1 MKITYYRFENDSL
14 NQIRKD
20 LPPSEWKDNLH
31 WVDIRIRSR
40 KELVEYFT
48 ENSFLKGSKDYIEHP
63 ENHHLAKVFEKF
75 VILNLEIS
83 KKENIYEP
91 EYVTIISDSELV
103 VSIIPE
109 YTSLLEVK
117 ELPVYITS
125 KFSKFSYFLY
135 YALTA
140 NIISLSDANMG
151 ITRDSIHQIEDK
163 FSGKADSISPSEIMS
178 CERNIRKLTD
188 IIEDQ
193 YIGLEF
199 LTSLTEDKTFE
210 DNSKPTKELLKGFD
224 PLIRIMDRL
233 GKQAESFRLQ
243 YMLLQQEKS
252 TRKINTL
259 TIIQAIFVPLTFIA
273 GVYGMNFLNMPGL
286 QFEYGY
292 YIVWG
297 VFVIMASWLLFYFYR
312 HGWFD

>member
-20 LPPSEWKDNLH
+20 LTPSEWKDNLH
-31 WVDIRIRSR
+31 WVDIRIQSR

-48 ENSFLKGSKDYIEHP
+48 ENSFLKGSQDYIEHP
-63 ENHHLAKVFEKF
+63 ENNHLAKAFEKSI
-75 VILNLEIS
+75 ILNLEIS

-91 EYVTIISDSELV
+91 DYISIITDSELV
-103 VSIIPE
+103 ITIIPE
-109 YTSLLEVK
+109 FTSLLEVTDI
-117 ELPVYITS
+117 PVYITR
-125 KFSKFSYFLY
+125 KFSNFSYFLF
-135 YALTA
+135 YALIA
-140 NIISLSDANMG
+140 DIISLSDANMA
-151 ITRDSIHQIEDK
+151 ITRDNIQQIENK
-163 FSGKADSISPSEIMS
+163 ISGDADSISPSEIMA

-199 LTSLTEDKTFE
+199 LTSLTEDKSSE
-210 DNSKPTKELLKGFD
+210 DNSKPIKELLKGFD

-259 TIIQAIFVPLTFIA
+259 TIIQAVFVPLTFIA
-273 GVYGMNFLNMPGL
+273 GVYGMNFLNMPEL
-286 QFEYGY
+286 KFEYGY

-297 VFVIMASWLLFYFYR
+297 VFVIMAAWLLFYFYR